1 MSAWANP
8 RHTLGDSG
16 RWWERRK
23 CDSDWQDDEKKM
35 RLEIKDLFLKRKP
48 DNEYSK
54 CS

>member
-16 RWWERRK
+16 GWWERGN
-23 CDSDWQDDEKKM
+23 CESHWQDDEIET
-35 RLEIKDLFLKRKP
+35 RLEIKDLFFKRKP
-48 DNEYSK
+48 GNEYTK